1 MHPFYRINPCSCIIY
16 SGSCMTEQVRIDK
29 RLARRAFERAA
40 SGYDRAAVLQR
51 EVNNHLLERFDYIR
65 FTPTTILDVG
75 CGTGYASFALHK
87 RFKQARIYAL
97 DMAMPML
104 RVMRSQTGFLTRL
117 KNRLHLLGG
126 DAERL
131 PLPDQSV
138 DLVYSS
144 LTIQWVNDIDTVL
157 SEFRRV
163 LKPGGMLLFSTFGPD
178 TLKELR
184 LSWQAVD
191 AYSHVSPFLDMHDI
205 GDAMMRA
212 RLAEP
217 VMDVENFTMTYA
229 DVFKLMRDL
238 KAIGAHNV
246 TSARSRGLTGKRRM
260 QQLEEQYEQ
269 FRSDSVLP
277 ASYEV
282 VYGHAWAPVRAEQN
296 SNEVTIPI
304 DTLRTK

>member
-1 MHPFYRINPCSCIIY
+1 M
-16 SGSCMTEQVRIDK
+16 
-29 RLARRAFERAA
+29 
-40 SGYDRAAVLQR
+40 
-51 EVNNHLLERFDYIR
+51 
-65 FTPTTILDVG
+65 G
-75 CGTGYASFALHK
+75 CGTGYASFALQK
-87 RFKQARIYAL
+87 RFKQAQIYAL
-97 DMAMPML
+97 DLAMPML
-104 RVMRSQTGFLTRL
+104 QVMRSQTSLLSRF
-117 KNRLHLLGG
+117 KNRLHMLGG

-131 PLPDQSV
+131 PLPDRSV

-144 LTIQWVNDIDTVL
+144 LTIQWINDIDRVL

-205 GDAMMRA
+205 GDAMLRA
-212 RLAEP
+212 YLAEP

-246 TSARSRGLTGKRRM
+246 TSGRARGLTGKRRM
-260 QQLEEQYEQ
+260 QQLEQEYEQ
-269 FRSDSVLP
+269 FRRDTVLP

-282 VYGHAWAPVRAEQN
+282 VYGHAWAPLQTHES

-304 DTLRTK
+304 GSIRTK

>member
-1 MHPFYRINPCSCIIY
+1 MS
-16 SGSCMTEQVRIDK
+16 EQVRIDK
-29 RLARRAFERAA
+29 QLARRAFERAA
-40 SGYDRAAVLQR
+40 SSYDRAAVLQR
-51 EVNNHLLERFDYIR
+51 EVNQHLLERFDYIR
-65 FTPTTILDVG
+65 FTPSTILDVG
-75 CGTGYASFALHK
+75 CGTGYASFALQK
-87 RFKQARIYAL
+87 RFKQAHIYAL
-97 DMAMPML
+97 DLAMPML
-104 RVMRSQTGFLTRL
+104 QVMRGQTSLLSRF
-117 KNRLHLLGG
+117 KNRLHMLGG

-138 DLVYSS
+138 DLLYSS
-144 LTIQWVNDIDTVL
+144 LTIQWINDIDRVL

-205 GDAMMRA
+205 GDAMLRA
-212 RLAEP
+212 HLAEP

-246 TSARSRGLTGKRRM
+246 TSGRARGLTGKRRM
-260 QQLEEQYEQ
+260 QQLEQEYE
-269 FRSDSVLP
+269 RYRRDAVLP

-282 VYGHAWAPVRAEQN
+282 VYGHAWAPIQTDETR
-296 SNEVTIPI
+296 NEVTIPI
-304 DTLRTK
+304 ETIRTK